1 MAELRSGPAGL
12 QQHVLVMTVMLP
24 CSSCHVSPT
33 FDDVC
38 FCGGGKVM
46 SASAA
51 AEYLSVWCNVKQL

>member
-1 MAELRSGPAGL
+1 MAELRRGPAGL

-38 FCGGGKVM
+38 FCGGGKMM
-46 SASAA
+46 SAFAA
-51 AEYLSVWCNVKQL
+51 AEYLSV